1 MEIQVSMALLEVD
14 TGIQEI
20 RQEATVGQQEAMEV
34 RQVEVMAV
42 HRAEDTVAHQAET
55 MAVFRAEV
63 MAVMEGIK
71 QRKSFI

>member
-1 MEIQVSMALLEVD
+1 MEIQVPMALLEVD

-42 HRAEDTVAHQAET
+42 RCC
-55 MAVFRAEV
+55 
-63 MAVMEGIK
+63 
-71 QRKSFI
+71 S

>member
-1 MEIQVSMALLEVD
+1 MEIQVPMALLEVD

-20 RQEATVGQQEAMEV
+20 RQEAMVGQQETMEV
-34 RQVEVMAV
+34 HQVEVTEV
-42 HRAEDTVAHQAET
+42 HQV
-55 MAVFRAEV
+55 EV

>member
-1 MEIQVSMALLEVD
+1 MEIQVPMALLEVD

-20 RQEATVGQQEAMEV
+20 RQEVTVGQQEAMEVHQVEVTEV

-42 HRAEDTVAHQAET
+42 HRAEGT
-55 MAVFRAEV
+55 
-63 MAVMEGIK
+63 AVMEGIK

>member
-1 MEIQVSMALLEVD
+1 MEV
-14 TGIQEI
+14 T
-20 RQEATVGQQEAMEV
+20 EV
-34 RQVEVMAV
+34 RQVAVMAV
-42 HRAEDTVAHQAET
+42 HRAEDTVAHQAEA

>member
-1 MEIQVSMALLEVD
+1 MEIQVPMALLEVD

-34 RQVEVMAV
+34 HQVEAMEVHQVEVTEVRQVEVMAV
-42 HRAEDTVAHQAET
+42 HRPEAT
-55 MAVFRAEV
+55 
-63 MAVMEGIK
+63 AVMEGIK

>member
-14 TGIQEI
+14 TRIQEI

-34 RQVEVMAV
+34 HQVEV
-42 HRAEDTVAHQAET
+42 TVAHQGKA

>member
-1 MEIQVSMALLEVD
+1 MEIQVPMALLEVD

-34 RQVEVMAV
+34 HQVEVTEVRQVEVMAV
-42 HRAEDTVAHQAET
+42 HRAKGT
-55 MAVFRAEV
+55 
-63 MAVMEGIK
+63 AVMEGIK